1 MPIFEL
7 FSKRQKKLR
16 GEMPDVYQYND
27 IPSGLRVQIVHIVRD
42 AVGTDGHWSNY
53 ATKAYE
59 FMHDALCREY
69 GLFELK
75 PHASSHEEALFDY
88 FLQTKEADKTLDV
101 IEMCFKVIDT
111 YVRQYEY
118 QQNTERKQDA
128 DSALSELNARFKE
141 HAVGYQFESGELI
154 RVDSALVHSE
164 IVKPTL
170 SLLRDK
176 AFSGANEEFLKAHE
190 HYRHGRNKECLV
202 DCLKAF
208 ESTMKAI
215 HTKRKWLFQGTD
227 TAKSLIDSCINNGLV
242 ASFHQA
248 QLTAL
253 RSLLE
258 SGVPTVRN
266 KLGGHGQGAL
276 QVSVPDHLAR
286 YALNVAA
293 TNILLLAEAE
303 RTLS

>member
-1 MPIFEL
+1 VPIFEL

-27 IPSGLRVQIVHIVRD
+27 IPSGLRVQIVHIARD
-42 AVGTDGHWSNY
+42 AVGVDGRWSNY
-53 ATKAYE
+53 AAKAYE

-69 GLFELK
+69 GLFQLK
-75 PHASSHEEALFDY
+75 QHASSHEEALFEY
-88 FLQTKEADKTLDV
+88 FLQAKEAEKALDV

-111 YVRQYEY
+111 YIRQYEY
-118 QQNTERKQDA
+118 QQNTERKQDT

-154 RVDSALVHSE
+154 RVDSELVHSE
-164 IVKPTL
+164 VVKPTL

-215 HTKRKWLFQGTD
+215 HTKRKWPFQSTD

-266 KLGGHGQGAL
+266 KLGGHGQGSL

-303 RTLS
+303 RALS